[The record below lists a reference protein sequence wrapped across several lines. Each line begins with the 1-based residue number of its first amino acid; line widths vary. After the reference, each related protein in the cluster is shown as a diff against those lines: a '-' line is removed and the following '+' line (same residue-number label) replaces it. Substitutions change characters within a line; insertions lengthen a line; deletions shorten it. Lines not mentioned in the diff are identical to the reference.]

1 VGSLRVLVISARFA
15 LSQNFPNPLNGS
27 TTIRYTVGIE
37 QLGVGEEEVTILEVL
52 SSTGGLVRRLLEE
65 TAAPGDFSAVWDG
78 RDSGGV
84 AVASG
89 VYFYRLRVGEVQLT
103 RKMLLVKDRS

>member
-1 VGSLRVLVISARFA
+1 MGSLRVPVISARFA
-15 LSQNFPNPLNGS
+15 LSQNFPNPLSSS

-37 QLGVGEEEVTILEVL
+37 QFWGEEEVTIPEVL

-65 TAAPGDFSAVWDG
+65 TEAPGDCSAVWDG

-103 RKMLLVKDRS
+103 RKMLLVKDRP